1 MRIPLKV
8 SPKEIPA
15 PDISTQAA
23 AREARVLMRASRTA
37 TLGSLMDGGPYA
49 SLVTVAFD
57 MDTAPLL
64 LLSDLADHTRN
75 VQTDDRVSLLFEA
88 ASGLPNPQ
96 SGPRLTVQGYIK
108 PSDAP
113 DHARRFIARHPAA
126 KLYSDFSDFNF
137 YRVEAERL
145 HFVGGFAS
153 ALWLSKDQ
161 AAVDANAAQAMA
173 ECETDV
179 VHHMNTDHADAV
191 RLYANKLLG
200 KRGKAWKL
208 IGIDPDGL
216 DLKLKN
222 TYARLNFDEPVHDAA
237 SCRAVLVALAA
248 RARAED

>member
-1 MRIPLKV
+1 M

-15 PDISTQAA
+15 PDISPQVA
-23 AREARVLMRASRTA
+23 AREARALMRACRMA
-37 TLGSLMDGGPYA
+37 TLGTLMEGAPYT

-57 MDTAPLL
+57 MDAAPLL

-75 VQTDDRVSLLFEA
+75 VQTDSRISLLFEA

-96 SGPRLTVQGYIK
+96 SGPRLTVQGNIK
-108 PSDAP
+108 RSDAP
-113 DHARRFIARHPAA
+113 NQTRRFIARHPAA
-126 KLYSDFSDFNF
+126 KLYADFSDFNI
-137 YRVEAERL
+137 YRVEVERL
-145 HFVGGFAS
+145 HYIGGFAA

-161 AAVDANAAQAMA
+161 AAVDADAAQAMA